1 MSVIDFSIL
10 IYCIVIEQ
18 VYSAGEIEN
27 VRVAVRLRPL
37 SKKEKS
43 TGCVPVVVADSE
55 NAAVFVQNPNPSHV
69 GPPKTFM
76 FDLVFDSDSK
86 QVSYCIYIVFKLN
99 QIFVDYHL
107 MSEI

>member
-1 MSVIDFSIL
+1 MPGVIWSISPHYYY
-10 IYCIVIEQ
+10 IYILLKHKQ
-18 VYSAGEIEN
+18 VHSAAGEIEN

-43 TGCVPVVVADSE
+43 SGCVSVVVADPE
-55 NAAVFVQNPNPSHV
+55 NAAVFVQNPNPLHI

-86 QVSYCIYIVFKLN
+86 QVC
-99 QIFVDYHL
+99 
-107 MSEI
+107 

>member
-1 MSVIDFSIL
+1 MH
-10 IYCIVIEQ
+10 
-18 VYSAGEIEN
+18 SAGEIEN

-37 SKKEKS
+37 SKKEKTS
-43 TGCVPVVVADSE
+43 DCASVVVADSE

-86 QVSYCIYIVFKLN
+86 QVG
-99 QIFVDYHL
+99 
-107 MSEI
+107 

>member
-1 MSVIDFSIL
+1 MPLVIHLRVL
-10 IYCIVIEQ
+10 IYYSNIIQ

-37 SKKEKS
+37 SKKEKTS
-43 TGCVPVVVADSE
+43 DCIPVVVADSE

-86 QVSYCIYIVFKLN
+86 QVS
-99 QIFVDYHL
+99 
-107 MSEI
+107 

>member
-1 MSVIDFSIL
+1 M
-10 IYCIVIEQ
+10 
-18 VYSAGEIEN
+18 YSAGEIEN

-43 TGCVPVVVADSE
+43 SGCVPVVVADSE

-86 QVSYCIYIVFKLN
+86 QVSWFLVNNFNRLSFNEWNSIVGC
-99 QIFVDYHL
+99 V
-107 MSEI
+107 

>member
-1 MSVIDFSIL
+1 MFDAVL
-10 IYCIVIEQ
+10 IMEQ

-37 SKKEKS
+37 SKKEKLS
-43 TGCVPVVVADSE
+43 GCVPVVVADPE

-86 QVSYCIYIVFKLN
+86 QVC
-99 QIFVDYHL
+99 
-107 MSEI
+107 

>member
-1 MSVIDFSIL
+1 M
-10 IYCIVIEQ
+10 
-18 VYSAGEIEN
+18 YSAGEIEN

-43 TGCVPVVVADSE
+43 SGCVPVVVADSE

-86 QVSYCIYIVFKLN
+86 QVSWCLVNSFNWLSFNEWNSIVGC
-99 QIFVDYHL
+99 V
-107 MSEI
+107 

>member
-1 MSVIDFSIL
+1 VLVIVDLSVSMYYFN
-10 IYCIVIEQ
+10 YKQ

-37 SKKEKS
+37 SKKEKLS
-43 TGCVPVVVADSE
+43 GCIPVVVADSE
-55 NAAVFVQNPNPSHV
+55 NAVVYVQNPNPSHI

-86 QVSYCIYIVFKLN
+86 QVSKHYLINHINWLLVN
-99 QIFVDYHL
+99 
-107 MSEI
+107 M